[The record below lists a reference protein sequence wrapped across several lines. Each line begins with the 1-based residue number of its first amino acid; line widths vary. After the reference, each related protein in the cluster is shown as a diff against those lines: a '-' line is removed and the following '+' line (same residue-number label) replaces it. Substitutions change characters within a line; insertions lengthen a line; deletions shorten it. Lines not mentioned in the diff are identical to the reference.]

1 MEKYNPTTET
11 EDFQYF
17 NFAEGKTR
25 RVAGRYISINDK
37 YVAFSG
43 DVVDEITE
51 KGLTHVRIV
60 ASKISPDVWVSF
72 TKGTGLEL
80 PEKGKKNSRQ
90 IRFGS
95 MQFVGTLAYVLKT
108 KFTQAVRVNLSDDQS
123 NTSEFAT
130 YKILSYNE

>member
-17 NFAEGKTR
+17 NFAEKTR
-25 RVAGRYISINDK
+25 RVAGRHININGR
-37 YVAFSG
+37 YAAISG
-43 DVVDEITE
+43 DAVDEITE

-72 TKGTGLEL
+72 TKGTGIEL
-80 PEKGKKNSRQ
+80 PEKGKRKSRQ

-95 MQFVGTLAYVLKT
+95 MQFVGTLAYVLKAT
-108 KFTQAVRVNLSDDQS
+108 FTGNTRVYLSDDQS
-123 NTSEFAT
+123 NSSDFAT
-130 YKILSYNE
+130 YKVLAYNE